1 MYEAYN
7 FLINFLKK
15 NKNIKNLKENYIKIL
30 ICFSPVIPHFANECL
45 TEIGANSDIKW
56 PNYDKNLLN
65 KEDVNI
71 VIQINGKKRALF
83 NMRKGINETDLLET
97 LKKDNIV
104 KKYLEKK
111 KIVKVIFVKDRLI
124 NILLDD

>member
-1 MYEAYN
+1 
-7 FLINFLKK
+7 
-15 NKNIKNLKENYIKIL
+15 
-30 ICFSPVIPHFANECL
+30 
-45 TEIGANSDIKW
+45 
-56 PNYDKNLLN
+56 
-65 KEDVNI
+65 
-71 VIQINGKKRALF
+71 
-83 NMRKGINETDLLET
+83 MRKGINETELLET